1 MSRSPLPLLFIAAT
15 LAGCAATGDFP
26 SLAPRPIEK
35 TANEE
40 PVAATA
46 PIAGADAALLTRV
59 TAIVESGESGH
70 RAFLTEIAAARPA
83 IERGS
88 GTAEGSEAWVAA
100 QQAYTAADAARGAL
114 TAALT
119 DLDALR
125 REQADNA
132 NPGNQAALDQ
142 AAQRLGAL
150 DAEDNAALAELASKL
165 G

>member
-1 MSRSPLPLLFIAAT
+1 
-15 LAGCAATGDFP
+15 
-26 SLAPRPIEK
+26 
-35 TANEE
+35 
-40 PVAATA
+40 
-46 PIAGADAALLTRV
+46 
-59 TAIVESGESGH
+59 VETGESGH
-70 RAFLTEIAAARPA
+70 RAFLAEVAAARPA

-125 REQADNA
+125 RDQADNA

-150 DAEDNAALAELASKL
+150 DAEDNAALAELAAKL